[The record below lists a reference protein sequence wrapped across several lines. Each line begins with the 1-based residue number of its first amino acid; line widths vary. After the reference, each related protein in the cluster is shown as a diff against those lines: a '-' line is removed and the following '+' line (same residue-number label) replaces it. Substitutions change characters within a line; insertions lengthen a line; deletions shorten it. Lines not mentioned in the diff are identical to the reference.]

1 VYLCST
7 KTSRQKYNNT
17 VIPFFIC
24 VIHCNHKIEISN
36 YKRQKIPVMAIMIT
50 DECINCG
57 ACEPECPNN
66 AIYEGG
72 AEWTYADGTSLK
84 GIITTLDG
92 NEVDADGRFEPKDM
106 DVYYIVTDKCTECVG
121 FHDEPQCAAVCPVDC
136 CVDDPEYR
144 ETEDELLAKKDF
156 MHLGQ

>member
-1 VYLCST
+1 
-7 KTSRQKYNNT
+7 
-17 VIPFFIC
+17 
-24 VIHCNHKIEISN
+24 
-36 YKRQKIPVMAIMIT
+36 MAIMIT

-72 AEWTYADGTSLK
+72 EEWRLADGTTLTGSL
-84 GIITTLDG
+84 TTPMG
-92 NEVDADGRFEPKDM
+92 NSYEADATQEPVSM

-136 CVDDPEYR
+136 CVDDPDHR
-144 ETEDELLAKKDF
+144 ESKEALMAKKEF
-156 MHLGQ
+156 MHL

>member
-1 VYLCST
+1 
-7 KTSRQKYNNT
+7 
-17 VIPFFIC
+17 
-24 VIHCNHKIEISN
+24 
-36 YKRQKIPVMAIMIT
+36 MAIIIT

-72 AEWTYADGTSLK
+72 VEWRLADGTDLK
-84 GIITTLDG
+84 GTLTTPMG
-92 NEVDADGRFEPKDM
+92 NEYDAETEQEPVDM

-136 CVDDPEYR
+136 CVDDPDYR
-144 ETEDELLAKKDF
+144 ESEEQLLKKKEF
-156 MHLGQ
+156 MHL